1 MANDYGVQAIVAVK
15 VADGT
20 DVATAGSGAVLFC
33 DSDDRPTTA
42 IRAKTADGAM
52 RDVIQ
57 QSGAATL
64 VAGTTALLPATVTA
78 SSRILLSLKT
88 PDTKTDTTEYAALGT
103 DRVVGIG
110 GAGGGFKITAL
121 VAAGTINVADVSVI
135 DWVVF
140 N

>member
-1 MANDYGVQAIVAVK
+1 MAYEHGEPILVAAKVAV
-15 VADGT
+15 GSQ
-20 DVATAGSGAVLFC
+20 VATAGEGGVFFC
-33 DSDDRPTTA
+33 DSEDRPRTA
-42 IRAKTADGAM
+42 IRAKTADGAV

-64 VAGTTALLPATVTA
+64 VAGTTALIAATVTT
-78 SSRILLSLKT
+78 SSRIGIWLKT
-88 PDTKTDTTEYAALGT
+88 PGTTTDTVNYAALGT
-103 DRVVGIG
+103 DRVAGVG

-121 VAAGTINVADVSVI
+121 VAAGTINVADVSVL